1 MIEKISHIG
10 IAVNSIEEAARLYTD
25 VLGLKVSDIEVVE
38 DRKAKIAMIPVG
50 DSRIELLEP
59 TDPEGAIAKHIE
71 RKGEGLHHVAL
82 EVNNIE
88 EALET
93 LSKQGITL
101 LDEKPTIGAGGHK
114 IAFLHPKSTKVL
126 IELTELRK

>member
-93 LSKQGITL
+93 LSKQGIAF

-126 IELTELRK
+126 IELTD